1 MSSND
6 IRIGLAG
13 LGSRGLYWLDLLKMV
28 PGFKV
33 VALCDAVPA
42 LLDKGLAHLGDRL
55 PHEGAKSPQVHRKL
69 FETDPSTKRL
79 TVLRSALQ
87 MQTPEQ
93 MPFSTQ
99 PYFEELIP
107 AGTGVAGTTGL
118 LAGAGVG
125 RCT

>member
-1 MSSND
+1 MEPCAPLGEYD
-6 IRIGLAG
+6 LRLLANRG
-13 LGSRGLYWLDLLKMV
+13 GWLPRGGPASR
-28 PGFKV
+28 
-33 VALCDAVPA
+33 PA
-42 LLDKGLAHLGDRL
+42 
-55 PHEGAKSPQVHRKL
+55 HRRL
-69 FETDPSTKRL
+69 FEIDPSTKEL

-87 MQTPEQ
+87 MQTPER

-99 PYFEELIP
+99 SYFEELIP